1 MVFEEQ
7 GEEVVDSLNSLH
19 GDVQGVA
26 WEEEG
31 GMMYLVVERLEEMNQ
46 VVWILYFVD
55 HDDEEGGT
63 FQQVLELLSPDIP
76 NWETPNPR
84 YTY

>member
-55 HDDEEGGT
+55 HDDK
-63 FQQVLELLSPDIP
+63 
-76 NWETPNPR
+76 
-84 YTY
+84 